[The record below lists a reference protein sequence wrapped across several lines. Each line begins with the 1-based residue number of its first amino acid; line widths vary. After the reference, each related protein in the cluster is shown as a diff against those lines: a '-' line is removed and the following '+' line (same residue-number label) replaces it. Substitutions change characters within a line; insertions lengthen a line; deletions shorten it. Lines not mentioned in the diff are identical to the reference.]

1 MAPSECREEGADVMR
16 RFDRTYMPLLLMKLE
31 LKIRSLCGLNKP
43 KCIECGNVA
52 PASGDS
58 NADFHVEDSKITLNV
73 CLSKQ
78 GEGGEIFFAGTQ
90 CKKHMDTDPK
100 PENARRD
107 AEQQASQTRI
117 ANLERLVMYWKES
130 DPAFAAFVA
139 SQPQPTA
146 PANTQAANATATNA
160 TATANAPA
168 SAPTGTVAATTTPS
182 SSF

>member
-1 MAPSECREEGADVMR
+1 MAPAGKGKASRGRGGGRSGVNEREG
-16 RFDRTYMPLLLMKLE
+16 
-31 LKIRSLCGLNKP
+31 KIL
-43 KCIECGNVA
+43 
-52 PASGDS
+52 
-58 NADFHVEDSKITLNV
+58 
-73 CLSKQ
+73 
-78 GEGGEIFFAGTQ
+78 FAGTQ

-146 PANTQAANATATNA
+146 PANTQAANATAT
-160 TATANAPA
+160 ANAPA
-168 SAPTGTVAATTTPS
+168 TAPT
-182 SSF
+182 

>member
-1 MAPSECREEGADVMR
+1 MR

-52 PASGDS
+52 PASGHTMQETYGYRSKARGQDPS
-58 NADFHVEDSKITLNV
+58 LAKSSKHTQLLVFSVKYVLHDFVYSFYE
-73 CLSKQ
+73 
-78 GEGGEIFFAGTQ
+78 
-90 CKKHMDTDPK
+90 
-100 PENARRD
+100 ENARRD

>member
-1 MAPSECREEGADVMR
+1 ML

-52 PASGDS
+52 PASRHTMQETYGYRFK
-58 NADFHVEDSKITLNV
+58 ARGQL
-73 CLSKQ
+73 LSL
-78 GEGGEIFFAGTQ
+78 FFEKTQ
-90 CKKHMDTDPK
+90 
-100 PENARRD
+100 
-107 AEQQASQTRI
+107 
-117 ANLERLVMYWKES
+117 LLVFSVKYVLH
-130 DPAFAAFVA
+130 AFVA

-146 PANTQAANATATNA
+146 PANTQAANATTTNT

-168 SAPTGTVAATTTPS
+168 TAPTGTVAATTTPS

>member
-1 MAPSECREEGADVMR
+1 MAPTGKGKASRGRGGGRSGVN
-16 RFDRTYMPLLLMKLE
+16 
-31 LKIRSLCGLNKP
+31 IRSLCGLNKP

-52 PASGDS
+52 PASRDS
-58 NADFHVEDSKITLNV
+58 DADFHVEDSKITLNV

-90 CKKHMDTDPK
+90 CKKHMDTDSK
-100 PENARRD
+100 P
-107 AEQQASQTRI
+107 EQQASQIRI

-146 PANTQAANATATNA
+146 PANTQAANATATNT

-168 SAPTGTVAATTTPS
+168 TAPTGTVAATTTPS

>member
-1 MAPSECREEGADVMR
+1 MR

-31 LKIRSLCGLNKP
+31 LKICSLCGLNKP

-52 PASGDS
+52 PASRHTMQETYGYRS
-58 NADFHVEDSKITLNV
+58 KARGQLLSLFFEKTQLLVFSVKYVLHDFVYSFYE
-73 CLSKQ
+73 
-78 GEGGEIFFAGTQ
+78 
-90 CKKHMDTDPK
+90 
-100 PENARRD
+100 ENARRD

-146 PANTQAANATATNA
+146 PANTQAANATAT
-160 TATANAPA
+160 ANAPA
-168 SAPTGTVAATTTPS
+168 TAPT
-182 SSF
+182 